1 MPHDVGTADCRA
13 TISRNGDRHQLL
25 RFHMSS
31 NHESGRRVRPD
42 GMTLFFI
49 VLAAISAMGVWLQD
63 GAPEMLA
70 ALRGAGMLLLGIMP
84 VIVAAMFIGGYVQV
98 LLPRDFVAR
107 RLGDNS
113 GAFGYL
119 IAMVAGAITPA
130 GPFGA
135 FPIVLALR
143 RAGAPFD
150 LCVVYLSAWAM
161 LGINRIVIWELPF
174 LGHDFVALRVLSSLP
189 LPIVAGL
196 MARALPFERT

>member
-1 MPHDVGTADCRA
+1 
-13 TISRNGDRHQLL
+13 
-25 RFHMSS
+25 MSP
-31 NHESGRRVRPD
+31 NQYPGRRARPD
-42 GMTLFFI
+42 GMTVFFI
-49 VLAAISAMGVWLQD
+49 VLAAVSAAGVWLQD
-63 GAPEMLA
+63 GAGEMI
-70 ALRGAGMLLLGIMP
+70 GAFRSAGLLLLGITP
-84 VIVAAMFIGGYVQV
+84 VIVAAMFIGGYVQAM
-98 LLPRDFVAR
+98 LPRNFVAR
-107 RLGDNS
+107 RLGENS
-113 GAFGYL
+113 GAVGYL

-135 FPIVLALR
+135 FPLVLALR

-161 LGINRIVIWELPF
+161 LGVNRIIIWELPF